1 MAGKENLTLGKRRGE
16 AQGQKDSGKAWVI
29 EGHWTG
35 LLGGSRLQTGWE
47 NTGEHEKGSGEQE
60 GEPSPSWL
68 LSVGFKGPGE
78 S

>member
-1 MAGKENLTLGKRRGE
+1 MGREGEKHRDKRTG
-16 AQGQKDSGKAWVI
+16 GKAWVI